1 MDANLQGLVL
11 DLISAAIVPQVVQLI
26 NQILGTKKPCDWR
39 TPDRALLTRSKEI
52 MTHTIEKLNSVI
64 AYNWKWYSDVLDYEL
79 VYWMKDRQGN
89 EFAAIVFADGE
100 SVTGLKAL
108 KHKGFVIN
116 ASDDLI
122 SEILEMANE
131 DYQAELAEIY
141 A

>member
-1 MDANLQGLVL
+1 
-11 DLISAAIVPQVVQLI
+11 
-26 NQILGTKKPCDWR
+26 
-39 TPDRALLTRSKEI
+39 

-131 DYQAELAEIY
+131 EYQTELAEIY

>member
-1 MDANLQGLVL
+1 
-11 DLISAAIVPQVVQLI
+11 
-26 NQILGTKKPCDWR
+26 
-39 TPDRALLTRSKEI
+39 

-64 AYNWKWYSDVLDYEL
+64 AYNWKWYGDVLGYEL

-131 DYQAELAEIY
+131 EYQTELAEIY